1 MIYLLIYQ
9 YFSSQNNLHYTLPH
23 TKQNTAEENKRTQA
37 LEAKRKK
44 DALTQS
50 KVSNWKK
57 KEAER
62 EKEVESDEDE
72 VEEVQPVAQGR
83 KGGFMSRLKAAKG
96 EWGKFFLLQQFICI
110 LFFHLLVF
118 ILFFFNLF

>member
-9 YFSSQNNLHYTLPH
+9 YFSSQNNLHYKLRHKNT
-23 TKQNTAEENKRTQA
+23 TAEENKRTQA

-96 EWGKFFLLQQFICI
+96 GCG
-110 LFFHLLVF
+110 
-118 ILFFFNLF
+118 NLF